1 MGSPMIVLTST
12 RSFIFSIEVPRIPDA
27 DCSFIFKP
35 EKEKPEEE
43 KKEENKPSEPKKNI
57 FKEFYE
63 NQGFGATVEL
73 IQTAAAQL
81 GGFMGSI
88 YRAFV
93 IENLKLLLKVSSGD
107 DAAQNAI
114 KYGKVCSAVYPSMGF
129 ICSNMKVK
137 KYEVNVVPDF
147 ISQENKAQFALS
159 LSVRPIKL
167 TNAQKYK
174 DVIREEKDL
183 TKLVGTESNFDVDS
197 ALRTMLTYY
206 ECWQGHD
213 PRLIDRISIADEE
226 ITQHLK
232 TELVQDRTAPLMS
245 IQIDNFPNEEGYF
258 MLWELSISEKE
269 SGKRILPIFVNSA
282 MVLRPMAGKRI
293 MDDFLDVYG
302 DTKVF
307 GKEIGGDITSN
318 KKTYMLINAFTV
330 SPIDLKEKI
339 TATCSTIC
347 ATLHQ
352 R

>member
-1 MGSPMIVLTST
+1 MTALYIILGIIALIVILCSVKVKITAEYAD
-12 RSFIFSIEVPRIPDA
+12 SFSLDVQWLFIKAHIFPQTEEQKA
-27 DCSFIFKP
+27 KKAAKKAKKE
-35 EKEKPEEE
+35 EKKKKPEEE
-43 KKEENKPSEPKKNI
+43 KKEGDKPSEPKKNI

-167 TNAQKYK
+167 TNAVVVLAFRLLFK
-174 DVIREEKDL
+174 VL
-183 TKLVGTESNFDVDS
+183 LKL
-197 ALRTMLTYY
+197 
-206 ECWQGHD
+206 
-213 PRLIDRISIADEE
+213 
-226 ITQHLK
+226 LK
-232 TELVQDRTAPLMS
+232 GS
-245 IQIDNFPNEEGYF
+245 
-258 MLWELSISEKE
+258 K
-269 SGKRILPIFVNSA
+269 K
-282 MVLRPMAGKRI
+282 K
-293 MDDFLDVYG
+293 
-302 DTKVF
+302 
-307 GKEIGGDITSN
+307 N
-318 KKTYMLINAFTV
+318 KSV
-330 SPIDLKEKI
+330 
-339 TATCSTIC
+339 
-347 ATLHQ
+347 
-352 R
+352 

>member
-1 MGSPMIVLTST
+1 MTALYIILGTIALIVIL
-12 RSFIFSIEVPRIPDA
+12 FSIKVSVTAEYA
-27 DCSFIFKP
+27 DSFSLDVQWLFIKLHIFP
-35 EKEKPEEE
+35 QTEEEKAKREAKKEEKKKKKKKPEEE
-43 KKEENKPSEPKKNI
+43 KKEEDKPSEPKKNI

-167 TNAQKYK
+167 TNAVVVLAFRLLFK
-174 DVIREEKDL
+174 VL
-183 TKLVGTESNFDVDS
+183 LKL
-197 ALRTMLTYY
+197 
-206 ECWQGHD
+206 
-213 PRLIDRISIADEE
+213 
-226 ITQHLK
+226 LK
-232 TELVQDRTAPLMS
+232 GS
-245 IQIDNFPNEEGYF
+245 
-258 MLWELSISEKE
+258 K
-269 SGKRILPIFVNSA
+269 K
-282 MVLRPMAGKRI
+282 K
-293 MDDFLDVYG
+293 
-302 DTKVF
+302 
-307 GKEIGGDITSN
+307 N
-318 KKTYMLINAFTV
+318 KSV
-330 SPIDLKEKI
+330 
-339 TATCSTIC
+339 
-347 ATLHQ
+347 
-352 R
+352 

>member
-1 MGSPMIVLTST
+1 MTALYIILGIIALIVILCSVKVKITAEYGEAFSLDVQWL
-12 RSFIFSIEVPRIPDA
+12 FIKLH
-27 DCSFIFKP
+27 IFPQTEEQKAKREAKKAKKE
-35 EKEKPEEE
+35 EKKKKKPEEE
-43 KKEENKPSEPKKNI
+43 KKEEDKPSEPKKNI

-167 TNAQKYK
+167 TYAVVVLAFRLLFK
-174 DVIREEKDL
+174 VL
-183 TKLVGTESNFDVDS
+183 LKL
-197 ALRTMLTYY
+197 
-206 ECWQGHD
+206 
-213 PRLIDRISIADEE
+213 
-226 ITQHLK
+226 LK
-232 TELVQDRTAPLMS
+232 GS
-245 IQIDNFPNEEGYF
+245 
-258 MLWELSISEKE
+258 K
-269 SGKRILPIFVNSA
+269 K
-282 MVLRPMAGKRI
+282 K
-293 MDDFLDVYG
+293 
-302 DTKVF
+302 
-307 GKEIGGDITSN
+307 N
-318 KKTYMLINAFTV
+318 KSV
-330 SPIDLKEKI
+330 
-339 TATCSTIC
+339 
-347 ATLHQ
+347 
-352 R
+352 

>member
-1 MGSPMIVLTST
+1 MTALYIILGIIVL
-12 RSFIFSIEVPRIPDA
+12 IVILFSIKVSVTAEYA
-27 DCSFIFKP
+27 DSFSLDVQWLFIKLHIFPQTEEQKAKRETKKAKKE
-35 EKEKPEEE
+35 EKKKKKPEEE
-43 KKEENKPSEPKKNI
+43 KKEEDKPSEPKKNI

-167 TNAQKYK
+167 TNAVVVLAFRLLFK
-174 DVIREEKDL
+174 VL
-183 TKLVGTESNFDVDS
+183 LKL
-197 ALRTMLTYY
+197 
-206 ECWQGHD
+206 
-213 PRLIDRISIADEE
+213 
-226 ITQHLK
+226 LK
-232 TELVQDRTAPLMS
+232 GS
-245 IQIDNFPNEEGYF
+245 
-258 MLWELSISEKE
+258 K
-269 SGKRILPIFVNSA
+269 K
-282 MVLRPMAGKRI
+282 K
-293 MDDFLDVYG
+293 
-302 DTKVF
+302 
-307 GKEIGGDITSN
+307 N
-318 KKTYMLINAFTV
+318 KSV
-330 SPIDLKEKI
+330 
-339 TATCSTIC
+339 
-347 ATLHQ
+347 
-352 R
+352 

>member
-1 MGSPMIVLTST
+1 MTALYIILGIIALIVILCSVKVKTTAEYGEAFSLDVQWL
-12 RSFIFSIEVPRIPDA
+12 FIKLH
-27 DCSFIFKP
+27 IFPQTEEQKAKREAKKAKKE
-35 EKEKPEEE
+35 EKKKKKPEEE
-43 KKEENKPSEPKKNI
+43 KKEEDKPSEPKKNI

-167 TNAQKYK
+167 TNAVVVLAFRLLFK
-174 DVIREEKDL
+174 VL
-183 TKLVGTESNFDVDS
+183 LKL
-197 ALRTMLTYY
+197 
-206 ECWQGHD
+206 
-213 PRLIDRISIADEE
+213 
-226 ITQHLK
+226 LK
-232 TELVQDRTAPLMS
+232 GS
-245 IQIDNFPNEEGYF
+245 
-258 MLWELSISEKE
+258 K
-269 SGKRILPIFVNSA
+269 K
-282 MVLRPMAGKRI
+282 K
-293 MDDFLDVYG
+293 
-302 DTKVF
+302 
-307 GKEIGGDITSN
+307 N
-318 KKTYMLINAFTV
+318 KSV
-330 SPIDLKEKI
+330 
-339 TATCSTIC
+339 
-347 ATLHQ
+347 
-352 R
+352 

>member
-1 MGSPMIVLTST
+1 MTALYIILGIIALIVIL
-12 RSFIFSIEVPRIPDA
+12 FSIKVSVTAEYA
-27 DCSFIFKP
+27 DSFSLDVQWLFINLHIFPQTEEQKAKREAKKAKKEEKKKKKP

-167 TNAQKYK
+167 TNAAVVLAFRLLFK
-174 DVIREEKDL
+174 VL
-183 TKLVGTESNFDVDS
+183 LKL
-197 ALRTMLTYY
+197 
-206 ECWQGHD
+206 
-213 PRLIDRISIADEE
+213 
-226 ITQHLK
+226 LK
-232 TELVQDRTAPLMS
+232 GS
-245 IQIDNFPNEEGYF
+245 
-258 MLWELSISEKE
+258 
-269 SGKRILPIFVNSA
+269 
-282 MVLRPMAGKRI
+282 
-293 MDDFLDVYG
+293 
-302 DTKVF
+302 
-307 GKEIGGDITSN
+307 
-318 KKTYMLINAFTV
+318 KK
-330 SPIDLKEKI
+330 KK
-339 TATCSTIC
+339 
-347 ATLHQ
+347 
-352 R
+352 

>member
-1 MGSPMIVLTST
+1 MTALYIILGIIVL
-12 RSFIFSIEVPRIPDA
+12 IVILFSIKVSMTAEYA
-27 DCSFIFKP
+27 DSFSLDVQWLFIKLHIFPQTEEQKAKREAKKAKKE
-35 EKEKPEEE
+35 EKKKKKKKPEEE
-43 KKEENKPSEPKKNI
+43 KKDEDKPSEPKKNI

-167 TNAQKYK
+167 TNAVVVLAFRLLFK
-174 DVIREEKDL
+174 VL
-183 TKLVGTESNFDVDS
+183 LKL
-197 ALRTMLTYY
+197 
-206 ECWQGHD
+206 
-213 PRLIDRISIADEE
+213 
-226 ITQHLK
+226 LK
-232 TELVQDRTAPLMS
+232 GS
-245 IQIDNFPNEEGYF
+245 
-258 MLWELSISEKE
+258 K
-269 SGKRILPIFVNSA
+269 K
-282 MVLRPMAGKRI
+282 K
-293 MDDFLDVYG
+293 
-302 DTKVF
+302 
-307 GKEIGGDITSN
+307 N
-318 KKTYMLINAFTV
+318 KSV
-330 SPIDLKEKI
+330 
-339 TATCSTIC
+339 
-347 ATLHQ
+347 
-352 R
+352 

>member
-1 MGSPMIVLTST
+1 MTALYIILGIIALIVIL
-12 RSFIFSIEVPRIPDA
+12 FSIKVSVTAEYA
-27 DCSFIFKP
+27 DSFSLDVQWLFIKAHIFPQTEEQKAKKAAKKAKKEEKKKKKKP
-35 EKEKPEEE
+35 EKEK
-43 KKEENKPSEPKKNI
+43 KEEDKPSEPKKNI

-167 TNAQKYK
+167 TNAVVVLAFRLLFK
-174 DVIREEKDL
+174 VL
-183 TKLVGTESNFDVDS
+183 LKL
-197 ALRTMLTYY
+197 
-206 ECWQGHD
+206 
-213 PRLIDRISIADEE
+213 
-226 ITQHLK
+226 LK
-232 TELVQDRTAPLMS
+232 GS
-245 IQIDNFPNEEGYF
+245 
-258 MLWELSISEKE
+258 K
-269 SGKRILPIFVNSA
+269 K
-282 MVLRPMAGKRI
+282 K
-293 MDDFLDVYG
+293 
-302 DTKVF
+302 
-307 GKEIGGDITSN
+307 N
-318 KKTYMLINAFTV
+318 KSV
-330 SPIDLKEKI
+330 
-339 TATCSTIC
+339 
-347 ATLHQ
+347 
-352 R
+352 

>member
-1 MGSPMIVLTST
+1 MTALYIILGIIALIVIL
-12 RSFIFSIEVPRIPDA
+12 FSIKVSVTVEYA
-27 DCSFIFKP
+27 DSFSLDVQWLFIKAHIFPQTEEQKAKKAAKKAKKE
-35 EKEKPEEE
+35 EKKKKKKPEEE
-43 KKEENKPSEPKKNI
+43 KKEEDKPSEPQKNI

-167 TNAQKYK
+167 TNAVVVLAFRLLFK
-174 DVIREEKDL
+174 VL
-183 TKLVGTESNFDVDS
+183 LKL
-197 ALRTMLTYY
+197 
-206 ECWQGHD
+206 
-213 PRLIDRISIADEE
+213 
-226 ITQHLK
+226 LK
-232 TELVQDRTAPLMS
+232 GS
-245 IQIDNFPNEEGYF
+245 
-258 MLWELSISEKE
+258 K
-269 SGKRILPIFVNSA
+269 K
-282 MVLRPMAGKRI
+282 K
-293 MDDFLDVYG
+293 
-302 DTKVF
+302 
-307 GKEIGGDITSN
+307 N
-318 KKTYMLINAFTV
+318 KSV
-330 SPIDLKEKI
+330 
-339 TATCSTIC
+339 
-347 ATLHQ
+347 
-352 R
+352 

>member
-1 MGSPMIVLTST
+1 MTALYIILGIIALIVIL
-12 RSFIFSIEVPRIPDA
+12 FSIKVSVTAEYA
-27 DCSFIFKP
+27 DSFSLDVQWLFIKLHIFPQTEEQKAKKAAKKAKKEEKKKKP
-35 EKEKPEEE
+35 EKEK
-43 KKEENKPSEPKKNI
+43 KEEDKPSEPKKNI

-167 TNAQKYK
+167 TNAVVVLAFRLLFK
-174 DVIREEKDL
+174 VL
-183 TKLVGTESNFDVDS
+183 LKL
-197 ALRTMLTYY
+197 
-206 ECWQGHD
+206 
-213 PRLIDRISIADEE
+213 
-226 ITQHLK
+226 LK
-232 TELVQDRTAPLMS
+232 GS
-245 IQIDNFPNEEGYF
+245 
-258 MLWELSISEKE
+258 K
-269 SGKRILPIFVNSA
+269 K
-282 MVLRPMAGKRI
+282 K
-293 MDDFLDVYG
+293 
-302 DTKVF
+302 
-307 GKEIGGDITSN
+307 N
-318 KKTYMLINAFTV
+318 KSV
-330 SPIDLKEKI
+330 
-339 TATCSTIC
+339 
-347 ATLHQ
+347 
-352 R
+352 